1 MVLKFKAYKVV
12 VSGFTMDLWPYY
24 PKAKVLRALIKNHI
38 LRKDIVLFVTWM
50 VISRTIVLN

>member
-38 LRKDIVLFVTWM
+38 LRKDIVLFVT
-50 VISRTIVLN
+50 